1 MKKACLISLLMVLC
15 SLSGCTDTDLGT
27 EEVPIVGPGEIEP
40 EQVDEGPE
48 PVDEEPEP
56 VPSGSW
62 SGMGRNKTHLEIVRL

>member
-1 MKKACLISLLMVLC
+1 
-15 SLSGCTDTDLGT
+15 
-27 EEVPIVGPGEIEP
+27 
-40 EQVDEGPE
+40 VDEGPE